1 MSAYTE
7 HWRKDRNRVQKKL
20 PVDEAALKRLR
31 NAKLVEGRKPH
42 VYVSAAVA
50 SVTSAKAEYINT
62 RGLDDEFYVR
72 QIIDY
77 LAQFGGA
84 SRQEIDKLL
93 LGKLSVALDAEQKKT
108 KIGNLLT
115 GMRVGNLIT
124 NVGTRKTPRWV
135 LKKE

>member
-31 NAKLVEGRKPH
+31 NAKLVEGRKPR